1 MKLANECARISAIIV
16 KRPFYSCLFSDPASL
31 AFMGQV
37 TEKKTVKWPINNT
50 PRKNTG
56 GGLPY

>member
-1 MKLANECARISAIIV
+1 MSVQEFLQLSSKDHFTVVC
-16 KRPFYSCLFSDPASL
+16 PASL
-31 AFMGQV
+31 AFIGQV